1 MADRNYMKRYTIKRM
16 FVDILRCAKMGAKSN
31 AKSDLD
37 SLFGMILY
45 MRSVNDI
52 TDEEY
57 KRINNL
63 RFLIIKKYN
72 IYRG

>member
-1 MADRNYMKRYTIKRM
+1 MTDRNYMKQYIIKRM
-16 FVDILRCAKMGAKSN
+16 FVDILKFAKIGAKSN
-31 AKSDLD
+31 AKSYSD

-57 KRINNL
+57 ERINNL
-63 RFLIIKKYN
+63 RYLIIDKYN
-72 IYRG
+72 IN

>member
-16 FVDILRCAKMGAKSN
+16 FVDILKFAKIGAKSN
-31 AKSDLD
+31 AKSYSD

-57 KRINNL
+57 ERINNL
-63 RFLIIKKYN
+63 RYLIIDKYN
-72 IYRG
+72 IN

>member
-1 MADRNYMKRYTIKRM
+1 MADRNHMKQYTIKRM
-16 FVDILRCAKMGAKSN
+16 FVEILRFAKIGSKSN
-31 AKSDLD
+31 AKSYSD

-57 KRINNL
+57 ERINNL
-63 RFLIIKKYN
+63 RYLIIDKYN
-72 IYRG
+72 IN